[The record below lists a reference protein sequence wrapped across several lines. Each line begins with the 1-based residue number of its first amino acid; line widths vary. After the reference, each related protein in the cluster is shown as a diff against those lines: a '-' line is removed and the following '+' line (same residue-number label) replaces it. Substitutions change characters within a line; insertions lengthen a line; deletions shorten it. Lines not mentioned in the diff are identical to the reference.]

1 MFIDC
6 HHLDLQDI
14 KRIVSLGLHFS
25 IQFWGGRIPHAILRE
40 ESKIRKY
47 KSSHIE
53 GVASERDTSPGHV
66 EVKRSGQMILL
77 GGNHGYNSNSP

>member
-14 KRIVSLGLHFS
+14 KRIISLGLHFS
-25 IQFWGGRIPHAILRE
+25 IQFWGGQIPYAILRE

-47 KSSHIE
+47 KSSQIE

-66 EVKRSGQMILL
+66 EVSEKWTDDSAWWE
-77 GGNHGYNSNSP
+77 S